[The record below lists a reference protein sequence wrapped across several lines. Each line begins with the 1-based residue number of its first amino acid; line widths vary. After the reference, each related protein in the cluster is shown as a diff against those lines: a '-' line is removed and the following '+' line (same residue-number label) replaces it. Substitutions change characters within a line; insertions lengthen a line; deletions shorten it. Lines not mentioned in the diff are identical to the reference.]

1 MAPEI
6 EPAVA
11 RGRNMRFL
19 ALVASFVAAL
29 TLAGCFEGPKGEPGP
44 PGPQGEKGDKGDKG
58 DKGEKGDKGDPGRD
72 AVAAPTKKK

>member
-1 MAPEI
+1 
-6 EPAVA
+6 
-11 RGRNMRFL
+11 MRFL
-19 ALVASFVAAL
+19 GLVASFVAAL

-72 AVAAPTKKK
+72 AVGAPTKKK